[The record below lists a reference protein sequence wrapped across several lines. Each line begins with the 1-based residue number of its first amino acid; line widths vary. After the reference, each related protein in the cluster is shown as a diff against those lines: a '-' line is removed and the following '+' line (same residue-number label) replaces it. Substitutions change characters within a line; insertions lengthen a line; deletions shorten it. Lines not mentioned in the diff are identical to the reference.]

1 MAIFSIYSLNIF
13 MLFVYVNIDIE
24 RRVKAQVTN
33 GICANHRIKINSL
46 EQNEY
51 NTVCSTKK
59 LNNLFSKYI
68 CDKIKTTGFAIRV
81 YSS

>member
-1 MAIFSIYSLNIF
+1 MHRVFPFLERSQNGIFFLKHFYV
-13 MLFVYVNIDIE
+13 LFTLIDIQ

-51 NTVCSTKK
+51 NTVCSTTK
-59 LNNLFSKYI
+59 LNNLF
-68 CDKIKTTGFAIRV
+68 
-81 YSS
+81 